1 MKEILISWSGDIE
14 LFKSEFPKIQVVII
28 PEMLDGCYMMIY
40 DSPSEIVGDDFNDE
54 LTWLDGN
61 GTLEVIGK
69 WKDDGDKKIDND
81 IKNNFTVTK
90 YKKYLRDIWDDEKQ
104 KFVKAPGDKPV
115 NKIYGWG
122 DRNLI

>member
-69 WKDDGDKKIDND
+69 WKDDGDKKIDDD
-81 IKNNFTVTK
+81 INNNFTVTK
-90 YKKYLRDIWDDEKQ
+90 YKKYLLDIWDEDRQ
-104 KFVKAPGDKPV
+104 KFVKAPEDKPV

>member
-1 MKEILISWSGDIE
+1 MKEILINWSGDIE

-69 WKDDGDKKIDND
+69 WKDDGDKKIDDD

-90 YKKYLRDIWDDEKQ
+90 YKKYLRDIWDEEQQ

-122 DRNLI
+122 NRNLI

>member
-40 DSPSEIVGDDFNDE
+40 DSTTKMVEDDFNNE

-69 WKDDGDKKIDND
+69 WKDDGDKKIDDD
-81 IKNNFTVTK
+81 INNNFTVTK
-90 YKKYLRDIWDDEKQ
+90 YKKYLRDIWDEKKQ

>member
-69 WKDDGDKKIDND
+69 WKDDGDKKIDDD

-90 YKKYLRDIWDDEKQ
+90 YKKYLRDIWDEEQQ

-122 DRNLI
+122 NRNLI

>member
-1 MKEILISWSGDIE
+1 
-14 LFKSEFPKIQVVII
+14 
-28 PEMLDGCYMMIY
+28 MLDGCYMMIY
-40 DSPSEIVGDDFNDE
+40 DSTTKMVEDDFNNE

-69 WKDDGDKKIDND
+69 WKDDGDKKIDDD
-81 IKNNFTVTK
+81 INNNFTVTK
-90 YKKYLRDIWDDEKQ
+90 YKKYLRNIWDEKKQ
-104 KFVKAPGDKPV
+104 KFVKAPRDKPV

>member
-14 LFKSEFPKIQVVII
+14 LFKIEFPKIQVVII

-40 DSPSEIVGDDFNDE
+40 DSTTKMVEDDFKDKLN
-54 LTWLDGN
+54 WLDGN

-69 WKDDGDKKIDND
+69 WKDDGEKKIDDD
-81 IKNNFTVTK
+81 INNNFTITK

-104 KFVKAPGDKPV
+104 KFVKAPEDKPV